1 MNSLRKKNYI
11 KNKTVKRKHKNIKH
25 HKDKKKRVVR
35 ININERKKMKGGNI
49 LNYTQFGIPEP
60 LTLVE
65 IKISDQNL
73 CNFRRYM
80 NSQMDCLINAM
91 QLMGLIDSK
100 AANLVRISSAGTTTG
115 FTIEQISSIFILYT
129 NKFCLFRQMANF
141 NAFATQL
148 TKINPGTVAL
158 GGYTTE
164 GLSHVFLIGK
174 TIGGE
179 MVYIDPRETI
189 STYCNLSEQQCL
201 NILSNKNLYYLL
213 YHNDTKLTL
222 EQFNALGFINQK
234 TYQQICP
241 APVLASTYQS
251 QPAGISLIPIPP
263 NPVNIQKQME
273 ISSSQDP
280 ITTEDV
286 AESIPEP
293 MDMETDTGDYEYD
306 ML

>member
-1 MNSLRKKNYI
+1 MNSRRKKNLNILI
-11 KNKTVKRKHKNIKH
+11 KNKTIKQKKNNQKHKKYTKKNNRIK
-25 HKDKKKRVVR
+25 
-35 ININERKKMKGGNI
+35 NRKGMKGGNI

-65 IKISDQNL
+65 IKISDKNL

-100 AANLVRISSAGTTTG
+100 AANLVRISSAGTTG

-251 QPAGISLIPIPP
+251 QPAGMSPTPIPP